1 MAKWVQSIRQTTTYL
16 GLAVITVIWS
26 GVFLL
31 SEQEHARAYDEA
43 VRQGGNLTLV
53 LEEYVQRVVLQC
65 DNVLLALRRDYQRD
79 PQHFDLVD
87 WARNT
92 QFHGNLTAN
101 IGITDAKGY
110 VILSSLK
117 HLSSPAYVGD
127 RPPFTFQRAS
137 SNSDQ
142 LFISD
147 PVIGSVSKEPSIQ
160 FTRPINDVAGTFIG
174 TVAISLSIAELENF
188 FSSLDLGRTGIV
200 SLVHSDG
207 VILARGGPTPESKG
221 FTGTRIGNA
230 PFFSGLQQSSW
241 GSYWNTSAISSR
253 FEGIRRLISYRAVS
267 GLPLIAV
274 VGRADKTIFQQADA
288 SFEKY
293 VLISVVLTGAVL
305 LVVIMAA
312 RRQAQMLS
320 TSTELQ
326 CSKQSLD
333 ETKQFLDSIIENI
346 PVSVVVKDAATRK
359 YILVNR
365 AFESMIELPR
375 HDLLGRTV
383 FDIF

>member
-1 MAKWVQSIRQTTTYL
+1 M
-16 GLAVITVIWS
+16 
-26 GVFLL
+26 
-31 SEQEHARAYDEA
+31 
-43 VRQGGNLTLV
+43 
-53 LEEYVQRVVLQC
+53 
-65 DNVLLALRRDYQRD
+65 
-79 PQHFDLVD
+79 
-87 WARNT
+87 
-92 QFHGNLTAN
+92 
-101 IGITDAKGY
+101 
-110 VILSSLK
+110 
-117 HLSSPAYVGD
+117 
-127 RPPFTFQRAS
+127 
-137 SNSDQ
+137 
-142 LFISD
+142 
-147 PVIGSVSKEPSIQ
+147 
-160 FTRPINDVAGTFIG
+160 NDVAGTFIG

-188 FSSLDLGRTGIV
+188 FSSLDLEGRTGIV

-383 FDIF
+383 FDIFRIEDAEFMNRADTRVRRRAEMTPTTRNTKSKNQKAASASKARDVSSFAMTEETPNISSR